1 MTIGPFSF
9 APGVLTA
16 LLALFAALGVGNA
29 VARRGGVRVEG
40 LLWMCAAAAL
50 VAGRASF
57 VARWWSGYG
66 ADPLRV
72 LDLRDGGFDASVA
85 AVAAMLCGAALA
97 WRRRPAR
104 RAVAAG
110 LAAAL
115 VAWGASHLWWTARE
129 PAGALPALTLEAP
142 DGKRVD
148 LRTLAGQPVVLNLW
162 ATWCPPCRREMPL
175 LARAQRAHAG
185 VRFVFVNQGE
195 DAAAVATYLREAGV
209 QLDRLLLDRSGA
221 LGRAT
226 GSPGL
231 PTTLFFDARGR
242 LVGRR
247 IGELSEAT
255 LASHLQ
261 AAGAPAARR
270 PIASGPAA
278 SGPAASGPAA
288 R

>member
-29 VARRGGVRVEG
+29 VARRASVNVERA
-40 LLWMCAAAAL
+40 LWLCAAAAL
-50 VAGRASF
+50 LAGRASF
-57 VARWWSGYG
+57 VARWWSGYA
-66 ADPLRV
+66 ADPLRL
-72 LDLRDGGFDASVA
+72 LDLRDGGFDAPVA
-85 AVAAMLCGAALA
+85 AIAAVLCGALLA
-97 WRRRPAR
+97 WRQRPAR
-104 RAVAAG
+104 GAIAAG
-110 LAAAL
+110 LAAAFL
-115 VAWGASHLWWTARE
+115 AWGASHLWWTARE
-129 PAGALPALTLEAP
+129 PAGALPALTLETP
-142 DGKRVD
+142 DGARID

-175 LARAQRAHAG
+175 LARAQRAHPG

-195 DAAAVATYLREAGV
+195 DAAAVAAYLRAAGV
-209 QLDRLLLDRSGA
+209 ELDRLLLDRSGA

-231 PTTLFFDARGR
+231 PTTLFFDAGGH

-261 AAGAPAARR
+261 AAGAPAASAPTTR
-270 PIASGPAA
+270 
-278 SGPAASGPAA
+278 
-288 R
+288 